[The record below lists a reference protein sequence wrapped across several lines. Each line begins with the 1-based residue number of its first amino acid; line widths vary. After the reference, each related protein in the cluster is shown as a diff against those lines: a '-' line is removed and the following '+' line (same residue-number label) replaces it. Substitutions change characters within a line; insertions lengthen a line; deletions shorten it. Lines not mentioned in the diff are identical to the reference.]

1 MYGSNPSAR
10 AFCNMNPNNQR
21 YTAKMKFW
29 KKAGFI
35 LKKNKKISWNE
46 KAVNSVFA
54 LTSYNFT
61 TIQSEFRNLIEDQNI
76 NHFIKAHASLHAK
89 S

>member
-1 MYGSNPSAR
+1 M
-10 AFCNMNPNNQR
+10 
-21 YTAKMKFW
+21 
-29 KKAGFI
+29 
-35 LKKNKKISWNE
+35 SWNE